1 MKSRLARGGG
11 LLLLAGLAG
20 CSDPD
25 IAGLDRQLVEIRAN
39 PGRLELSALPDTP
52 KYVAIPYAQADR
64 RSPFMARLPEPEA
77 GLVGGSEELA
87 PDMARPKEPLEL
99 YPLERLALVGTLSVG
114 GQPSALVRAP
124 DGEVHRLRNGNYMGT
139 DFGRIVS
146 ITEASVQLVE
156 VVPNGRGGWIER
168 VRSLSLN
175 GEARQRG

>member
-1 MKSRLARGGG
+1 MKPILAHGGG
-11 LLLLAGLAG
+11 LLLLAALVG

-25 IAGLDRQLVEIRAN
+25 IGGLDRQLAEIRAN
-39 PGRLELSALPDTP
+39 PGELELTPLPETP
-52 KYVAIPYAQADR
+52 GYTAISYDQADR
-64 RSPFMARLPEPEA
+64 RSPFMARLPEPEGA
-77 GLVGGSEELA
+77 LAGGSEELA
-87 PDMARPKEPLEL
+87 PDMSRPREPLEN
-99 YPLERLALVGTLSVG
+99 YPLDRLSLVGTLLVG

-124 DGEVHRLRNGNYMGT
+124 DGEVHRLRNGNYLGT

-175 GEARQRG
+175 GEGRQRG